1 MDRYSKKVY
10 KFLLSQPGHGF
21 QSGFYDPPFDRSAYV
36 DACEYLVRCGYARK
50 IPHGYALTHEG
61 VHKRELDIRNFWKN
75 IFTRFVPGVIVGVLT
90 AAAVNLISPHFQS
103 LLSELF
109 QSLKTLL

>member
-1 MDRYSKKVY
+1 MDRYSEKVY

-50 IPHGYALTHEG
+50 IPHGYAITHEG
-61 VHKRELDIRNFWKN
+61 VHKRELEIRAFWRSF
-75 IFTRFVPGVIVGVLT
+75 FTKFIPGVFSGI
-90 AAAVNLISPHFQS
+90 AATIIGG
-103 LLSELF
+103 LLSG
-109 QSLKTLL
+109 LLLQWLGI